1 MTERESVGKEL
12 VKGAGSLLAHTTA
25 LAVGFALMIAGVA
38 LGVTIVALPVGLAVG
53 FAGLLLFLWGLFG
66 RSQGKPTPPQP
77 PNPR

>member
-12 VKGAGSLLAHTTA
+12 VKGAGSLLAHTIA

>member
-12 VKGAGSLLAHTTA
+12 VKGAGSLLAHTIA

-77 PNPR
+77 PNPP

>member
-12 VKGAGSLLAHTTA
+12 VKGAGSLLAHTIA

-38 LGVTIVALPVGLAVG
+38 LGVSIVALPVGLAVG

>member
-1 MTERESVGKEL
+1 MAEHESIGREL
-12 VKGAGSLLAHTTA
+12 AKGAGALVAHTVA
-25 LAVGFALMIAGVA
+25 LVVGFALMIVGVA

>member
-12 VKGAGSLLAHTTA
+12 VKGAGSLLAHTIA

-66 RSQGKPTPPQP
+66 RSAGEPTPPQP
-77 PNPR
+77 PNPP